1 MQQQYFSLYKKRS
14 DYDVLLTNLWT
25 EVKDLYAAL
34 SFHQGRRD
42 ELENRLNASN
52 KSLTGSAISSI
63 AGGPYNQSLRNFVL
77 LMTLKRNKIQ
87 MEIETEQSFIGNLT
101 TRYNMV
107 LKDHDK
113 IGRERNAIDQQITH
127 IKNQISYDIR
137 MSWHDIIHEASI
149 F

>member
-14 DYDVLLTNLWT
+14 DYDVLLTSLWT

-34 SFHQGRRD
+34 SFHQRRRN
-42 ELENRLNASN
+42 ELENRLNDSN

-87 MEIETEQSFIGNLT
+87 MEIETERSFIGNFT

-113 IGRERNAIDQQITH
+113 IGRERNVIDQQITH
-127 IKNQISYDIR
+127 ITNQISHDIR
-137 MSWHDIIHEASI
+137 MSWHDIMNKASC

>member
-42 ELENRLNASN
+42 ELENRLNDSN

-87 MEIETEQSFIGNLT
+87 MEIETERSFIGNLT

-127 IKNQISYDIR
+127 ITNQISYDIR
-137 MSWHDIIHEASI
+137 MSWHDIIDKASI